1 MSLPKIVFTL
11 GLIAVE
17 AILIMHVF
25 GLSSLQWKWARRHW
39 KIGTL
44 VVAQASFAVLFLMG
58 SYAERHWKFYDDVVS
73 LTGENSRRQNFE
85 VKGDPSL
92 ERWLQVQRPTL
103 PRPSFSSSG
112 ELRLW
117 QRSLRHTLKEV
128 FHFPDTSLSVNPKV
142 QILSS
147 TKVSQNI
154 TRSFLT
160 FESFDG
166 SSIPAFL
173 FRPVCTQ
180 PRPAILVLPGH
191 VGEHESGIT
200 QTAGLVGSYQSK
212 SALALAEAG
221 YVTMTIEFRGFGYL
235 GSPANEIQVAHNAIL
250 GGSFYKAILAKD
262 IKYAVDLLQS
272 FAATAVDPKRIG
284 ITGVSFGGEMAVTY
298 AALDERIRAVVS
310 QGYGGE
316 TGNFGTAD
324 SSDLHLCHL
333 IPGQNMLFQQQDLF
347 LIIAP
352 RPMLGV
358 RGTENNPVMPEF
370 VEVLTDFYRTLS
382 AERNFSFVIALGG
395 HEYFVKPAI
404 DFFRK
409 HL

>member
-1 MSLPKIVFTL
+1 
-11 GLIAVE
+11 
-17 AILIMHVF
+17 
-25 GLSSLQWKWARRHW
+25 
-39 KIGTL
+39 
-44 VVAQASFAVLFLMG
+44 MG
-58 SYAERHWKFYDDVVS
+58 GYAERHWKFYDAVVS
-73 LTGENSRRQNFE
+73 LTGENSRRQKFE

-117 QRSLRHTLKEV
+117 QGSLRHTLKEV

-142 QILSS
+142 QELSS
-147 TKVSQNI
+147 SKVSQNI

-173 FRPVCTQ
+173 FRPVCAQ

-200 QTAGLVGSYQSK
+200 QTAGIMGSYQNK

-235 GSPANEIQVAHNAIL
+235 GSQANEIQVAHNAIV

-316 TGNFGTAD
+316 TGSFGAAG
-324 SSDLHLCHL
+324 SSAGLHLCHL
-333 IPGQNMLFQQQDLF
+333 VPGQNMLFQQEDFF
-347 LIIAP
+347 LLTAP
-352 RPMLGV
+352 IPMLLV
-358 RGTENNPVMPEF
+358 RGTEDSPVMPEF
-370 VEVLTDFYRTLS
+370 VEVLTDSYRTLS
-382 AERNFSFVIALGG
+382 AERNLSFVITLGG

-404 DFFRK
+404 DFFRE